1 LHWDSKL
8 LRNIV
13 DGVQKEDQV
22 AVLVS
27 GGGLEKL
34 LAVPE
39 IIKETV
45 KEQADACLTV
55 LDEWELKAQ
64 VH

>member
-1 LHWDSKL
+1 LHCDGKL
-8 LRNIV
+8 LPNIV
-13 DGVQKEDQV
+13 DVQKVDKV

-39 IIKETV
+39 IIKGTRN
-45 KEQADACLTV
+45 EQADACLTV
-55 LDEWELKAQ
+55 LDSGS
-64 VH
+64 